1 MAHFYAVAPCFTVAD
16 VSATIRW
23 YEKLAFVGDPF
34 PSHEPYLFA
43 ILRRNDIEV
52 MLQRLEGYV
61 KSDIYNQRVGGVWNA
76 YFEIK
81 GVKDFYESIKDKVEI
96 IKPLRRQPYG
106 RWEFEVKD
114 LNGYVLV
121 FSEG

>member
-1 MAHFYAVAPCFTVAD
+1 
-16 VSATIRW
+16 
-23 YEKLAFVGDPF
+23 
-34 PSHEPYLFA
+34 
-43 ILRRNDIEV
+43 

-61 KSDIYNQRVGGVWNA
+61 KSDIYNQRSGGVWNA
-76 YFEIK
+76 YFEIE
-81 GVKDFYESIKDKVEI
+81 GVKDFYELIKDKVEI

-114 LNGYVLV
+114 FNGYVLV